1 MKRGIEETM
10 ISEARYLQLCKLINN
25 TRALWSVGS
34 ESHTLSDADYDKYM
48 SQIYEYENIHKPS
61 PDSPTQTV
69 NNTENQTV
77 KHPAT
82 MLNYNKTHDLKAV
95 SAFFKEHSCVSVD
108 VEPVIDGADVQ
119 LIYTKGELISVITF
133 GDGKHGIEC
142 IDKAV
147 YIADMPKKLNIIDI
161 ENEVLIV
168 SGVVY
173 LTAQNHEEYCKSYG
187 IQLNSRNLALSII
200 KRRYEQHRAEYLSF
214 RAYSLDNAHTLIDD
228 DWDEIKHERIT
239 TQTAAM
245 RFLKNR
251 GIPIVES
258 WKSDKWSDIY
268 DYIEDKERL
277 RSKSDYP
284 IIGQLLKLDNLMLH
298 QNMVK
303 DDLIAEY
310 GIIYKYSPEEANT
323 ELLDI
328 EWQVGSSGKITP
340 VAVVHSVDV
349 GGASISR
356 VNLHDISRVKELDLQ
371 VHDILTIAKT
381 KDVMPVAVK
390 AREHTEDSVPIEIP
404 TQCPIC
410 GSELVDNCCKSLDC
424 DARLLARLMVWCS
437 HSVAHF
443 KGTNKGIIEYLFYK
457 HVIKYPTDF
466 YLRKDEIKKALIIAK
481 VRDTHINALIASIER
496 TRETLNFEELVRGL
510 CLDSV
515 ADSGTRK
522 LNRYF
527 EKDVHV
533 IGRVG
538 KLHAFLDMDKGTM
551 QMLLGE
557 TKGEHCYNQLHSPTP
572 GDFYTNM
579 IKSLCQIF
587 YNH

>member
-1 MKRGIEETM
+1 M
-10 ISEARYLQLCKLINN
+10 ISEARYLQLCKLINQARSSWFAGNEN
-25 TRALWSVGS
+25 TVM
-34 ESHTLSDADYDKYM
+34 TDAEYDRCLAE
-48 SQIYEYENIHKPS
+48 IYEYENVHKPI
-61 PDSPTQTV
+61 PDSPTQTI
-69 NNTENQTV
+69 NNAENRTV

-95 SAFFKEHSCVSVD
+95 SAFFREHSCDTVD

-119 LIYTKGELISVITF
+119 LIYNQGKLISVITF

-142 IDKAV
+142 LDNARYVDDI
-147 YIADMPKKLNIIDI
+147 PKKLNIIDI
-161 ENEVLIV
+161 ENEVIIV

-173 LTAQNHEEYCKSYG
+173 LTAQNHEKYCKEYG
-187 IQLNSRNLALSII
+187 IQLNSRNLSLSLI
-200 KRRYEQHRAEYLSF
+200 KRKYEQHRATYLSF
-214 RAYSLDNAHTLIDD
+214 RAYSLDNALTLIDD
-228 DWDEIKHERIT
+228 DWDYVTHEHIT

-245 RFLKNR
+245 QFLKNR
-251 GIPIVES
+251 GIPIVDS
-258 WKSDKWSDIY
+258 WKSSKWSDIY
-268 DYIEDKERL
+268 DYLEDKERT
-277 RSKSDYP
+277 RSESEYP
-284 IIGQLLKLDNLMLH
+284 VIGQVLKLDNLIQHPAMI
-298 QNMVK
+298 K

-340 VAVVHSVDV
+340 IAIVHSVDV

-356 VNLHDISRVKELDLQ
+356 VNLHDISRVIDLDLQ
-371 VHDILTIAKT
+371 IHDIITIAKT

-390 AREHTEDSVPIEIP
+390 AVKHTEDSVKIEIP
-404 TQCPIC
+404 VHCPIC
-410 GSELVDNCCKSLDC
+410 GSELVDNCCKSLEC
-424 DARLLARLMVWCS
+424 EARLLARLMVWCS
-437 HSVAHF
+437 HAVGHF
-443 KGTNKGIIEYLFYK
+443 KGTNKTIIEFLFYK
-457 HVIKYPTDF
+457 GVIKYPTDF
-466 YLRKDEIKKALIIAK
+466 YLKRDEIKKALIKGK
-481 VRDTHINALIASIER
+481 VRDTHINALMASIDR

-510 CLDSV
+510 CLDNV
-515 ADSGTRK
+515 ADSSTRR

-533 IGRVG
+533 IGRAG
-538 KLHAFLDMDKGTM
+538 KLRAFLDMDKGTM
-551 QMLLGE
+551 QLLLGE
-557 TKGEHCYNQLHSPTP
+557 IKGEQCYNQLHSPTP